1 MTMSSIGP
9 GQWSCDSRGQRLSF
23 RAYRPDDATRGE
35 AVFDASPTIADTDV
49 ERRLRVLR
57 GGYPFAVTYVPPAG
71 WTEDFRGDTW
81 GRIRASFHRRRDC
94 VRIRDAADLREVDKP
109 YDATRCSHCA
119 RD

>member
-1 MTMSSIGP
+1 M
-9 GQWSCDSRGQRLSF
+9 
-23 RAYRPDDATRGE
+23 
-35 AVFDASPTIADTDV
+35 FDASPTIADTDV

>member
-1 MTMSSIGP
+1 MS
-9 GQWSCDSRGQRLSF
+9 
-23 RAYRPDDATRGE
+23 
-35 AVFDASPTIADTDV
+35 DASPTIADTDV
-49 ERRLRVLR
+49 
-57 GGYPFAVTYVPPAG
+57 
-71 WTEDFRGDTW
+71 DHFRGDTW